1 MDYKWI
7 SYEIDGQVALITI
20 NRPEV
25 LNALHAA
32 ANEELRDAFV
42 RFRDEHG
49 VGVAIITGAGDR
61 AFSAGNDLKVSAER
75 SRDGQSV
82 TVGGAPFGGITRDFW
97 CAKPIIAAVNGF
109 ALGGGFELAL
119 ACDIIVASTRAR
131 FGLPEPRVGLYAA
144 AGGVHRLPRQV
155 PLKIAMGMMLT
166 GRQISADEAW
176 RLGLVNEVVSTEEL
190 PSAARRWAAE
200 ILACS
205 PASIRTTKEAA
216 LTGLGMSVEEA
227 MHADTTSGRTARL
240 FDSPDAR
247 EGPTAFSEKRPPA
260 WQPW

>member
-1 MDYKWI
+1 MNYKWI
-7 SYEIDGQVALITI
+7 TYEVDGRVALVTI
-20 NRPEV
+20 NRPDV
-25 LNALHAA
+25 LNALHPP
-32 ANEELRDAFV
+32 ANEELRHAFE
-42 RFRDEHG
+42 RFNDEHG

-61 AFSAGNDLKVSAER
+61 AFSAGNDLHVSAER
-75 SRDGQSV
+75 SRHGQSM
-82 TVGGAPFGGITRDFW
+82 TDSEAPFGGITRDFW
-97 CAKPIIAAVNGF
+97 CTKPIIAAVNGF

-119 ACDIIVASTRAR
+119 ACDIIVAATRAR

-144 AGGVHRLPRQV
+144 AGGVHRLSRQV

-166 GRQISADEAW
+166 GRQISADEAS
-176 RLGLVNEVVSTEEL
+176 RLGLVNEVVAAEEL
-190 PSAARRWAAE
+190 TSAARRWAAE

-205 PASIRTTKEAA
+205 PMSIRTTKEAI

-227 MHADTTSGRTARL
+227 MNADMTSGRMARL